1 MTCHSA
7 VQPALQVLLFRAL
20 QFSRRVRVSG
30 ACKIYSFVLDLRR
43 PEKRKKITPVMQA
56 EGNPFEKMANFFRE
70 RLCILL

>member
-1 MTCHSA
+1 M
-7 VQPALQVLLFRAL
+7 
-20 QFSRRVRVSG
+20 SG